1 MRVWASIWLVVL
13 LAGCATP
20 APIRSVSQAPS
31 TKQWQGRISVTV
43 QSDPPRNMSAGFSLD
58 GDARQGELNLFSPL
72 GTTLA
77 TLQWNPT
84 STQWLQGSQQ
94 RRYDSMAHLTEE
106 TTGAALPMDAMF
118 DWLEGR
124 ATPSPGW
131 QADLSALNQGSLI
144 AKRIT
149 PEPLVVLRI
158 KLDTP

>member
-13 LAGCATP
+13 LGGCATP
-20 APIRSVSQAPS
+20 TSNRLAVEAPS
-31 TKQWQGRISVTV
+31 EKQWQGRISVTV
-43 QSDPPRNMSAGFSLD
+43 QSDPPRNMSAGFSLE

-106 TTGAALPMDAMF
+106 VTGAALPMDAMF
-118 DWLEGR
+118 DWLQGKN
-124 ATPSPGW
+124 THSVGW
-131 QADLSALNQGSLI
+131 QADLSAMHQGTLV
-144 AKRIT
+144 AKRLS

-158 KLDTP
+158 KLDAP